1 MRKADL
7 LRAAIRKNNAWC
19 RTNPENLQ
27 ISIPECLIVATG
39 EMSASF
45 EYRYTLQV
53 LLLDFPGDLDEIT
66 LPILAWARVHQ
77 PELIYNPDVRKDG
90 IRMEAD
96 IINTDEMGNAIPP
109 VADIRFSIRA
119 TEAVIV
125 NLDENGV
132 PVITHRDE
140 PDYSALLGLGA
151 TAWDVVFED
160 MVSGDKVTP

>member
-7 LRAAIRKNNAWC
+7 LRAAIRKNSAWC

-27 ISIPECLIVATG
+27 ISIPECRIVATG
-39 EMSASF
+39 EVSASF

-53 LLLDFPGDLDEIT
+53 LLLDFPGDLDDIT
-66 LPILAWARVHQ
+66 LPILAWARVYQ
-77 PELIYNPDVRKDG
+77 PELIFNPDERKDG

-96 IINTDEMGNAIPP
+96 IINTDEMGNAISP

-125 NLDENGV
+125 TAGENGV
-132 PVITHRDE
+132 PIITHRDE
-140 PDYSALLGLGA
+140 PDYSSLLGIGP
-151 TAWDVVFED
+151 TAWDLVFED